1 MSSKTLTGNITE
13 TISAPGS
20 GTRYHHGD
28 LRAALLEAGDAVL
41 AAEGF
46 RGFTLR
52 ACARHAGVSH
62 AAPKHH
68 FDDVTGFLTAI
79 AARGFDR
86 LTTRLETTI
95 GRAADLAEE
104 FEATS
109 RAYLGFAE
117 DYPEHFR
124 IMFRSDL
131 LSPDDENLRAAASQT
146 FVVLTNVILRQR
158 GEAEITEL
166 DETLQFAGVI
176 KDIGIGWCHIHG
188 LAHLVLEQQLAMFS
202 AEERDALIVSA
213 AERLSAL
220 LQARIDS

>member
-1 MSSKTLTGNITE
+1 MSEKRKDN
-13 TISAPGS
+13 
-20 GTRYHHGD
+20 RYHHGD
-28 LRAALLEAGDAVL
+28 LRAALLAAGDAVL

-68 FDDVTGFLTAI
+68 FEDATGFLTAI
-79 AARGFDR
+79 AAGGFDR
-86 LTTRLETTI
+86 LTARLQITI
-95 GRAADLAEE
+95 GQAADLPGE

-131 LSPDDENLRAAASQT
+131 LNPDDESLRLAASRT

-166 DETLQFAGVI
+166 DNTLQFAGVI

-202 AEERDALIVSA
+202 EEERDALIVSA
-213 AERLSAL
+213 AERLSGL
-220 LQARIDS
+220 LQARNDS

>member
-1 MSSKTLTGNITE
+1 MNPLIEKRKDS
-13 TISAPGS
+13 
-20 GTRYHHGD
+20 RYHHGD
-28 LRAALLEAGDAVL
+28 LREALLAAGDAVL

-68 FDDVTGFLTAI
+68 FNDVAGFLTAI

-86 LTTRLETTI
+86 LTELLV
-95 GRAADLAEE
+95 AAINQATDLPEE
-104 FEATS
+104 FEVTS
-109 RAYLGFAE
+109 RAYLAFAE
-117 DYPEHFR
+117 GYPEHFR

-131 LSPDDENLRAAASQT
+131 LNAEDEGLRLAAGRA

-158 GEAEITEL
+158 GEPEITEL
-166 DETLQFAGVI
+166 DDTLRFAGVI

-202 AEERDALIVSA
+202 AEERDALIISA
-213 AERLSAL
+213 AERLSGL